1 MAKAKKSTKKSAK
14 KATQK
19 TVKKVVKK
27 IVRAAKPKGP
37 VERVGVIKLG
47 ENPATIIGNDVV
59 VGQTAPE
66 FSVQANDWSLLQGL
80 ASTAGKVRILAAVP
94 SLNTAICDKETR
106 TFNERA
112 AALGDD
118 ITILVI
124 SSDLPIAQKTW
135 CSGAGIDKVRTL
147 SDHLDMDF
155 GVKYGTYIKE
165 RRWHRRAVFVVDRD
179 GKLVYVAYMPQLGL
193 EPNYDEV
200 LAAAKAAL

>member
-1 MAKAKKSTKKSAK
+1 MMSWS
-14 KATQK
+14 
-19 TVKKVVKK
+19 
-27 IVRAAKPKGP
+27 VRLRLNFRFRQTIGHCCKGWLRP
-37 VERVGVIKLG
+37 
-47 ENPATIIGNDVV
+47 
-59 VGQTAPE
+59 
-66 FSVQANDWSLLQGL
+66 QARCVS
-80 ASTAGKVRILAAVP
+80 SPPCHP
-94 SLNTAICDKETR
+94 SIPQYGDKETR

-124 SSDLPIAQKTW
+124 SSDLPIAQKAW

-200 LAAAKAAL
+200 LAAAKAALLEIKYPVGYKPSGCFLLINDSAHAASSDESGGSSSWL

>member
-1 MAKAKKSTKKSAK
+1 MAKAKKSTKKATK
-14 KATQK
+14 KAVK
-19 TVKKVVKK
+19 TVVKKVVR
-27 IVRAAKPKGP
+27 VAKPKFI
-37 VERVGVIKLG
+37 ERTGIFKLG
-47 ENPATIIGNDVV
+47 ETPVTIIGNDVV

-66 FSVQANDWSLLQGL
+66 FSAQANDWSLVQGL
-80 ASTAGKVRILAAVP
+80 ASTAGKVRILAAAP
-94 SLNTAICDKETR
+94 SLSTAVCDKETR

-112 AALGDD
+112 ATLGDD

-124 SSDLPIAQKTW
+124 SSDLPITQKNW

-155 GVKYGTYIKE
+155 GIKYGTYIKE

-179 GKLVYVAYMPQLGL
+179 GKLVYVAYMPVLGV